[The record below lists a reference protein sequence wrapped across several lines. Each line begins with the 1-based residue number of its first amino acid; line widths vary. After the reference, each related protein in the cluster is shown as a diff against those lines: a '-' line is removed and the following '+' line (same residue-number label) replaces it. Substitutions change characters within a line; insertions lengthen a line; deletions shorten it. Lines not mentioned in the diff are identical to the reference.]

1 MQIITPEQ
9 QLLLN
14 HIISRECENINLA
27 FNNSELLGKVML
39 SNAITSFKNVY
50 LMSIYGD
57 IIPAMSTEY
66 RYFVIGILNG
76 IKEEYQGIAISEVI
90 LPTIP
95 EFDTDELLL
104 ALKGE
109 HNADV
114 LN

>member
-9 QLLLN
+9 QKLLD
-14 HIISRECENINLA
+14 HIISRECENINFA
-27 FNNSELLGKVML
+27 FNSSELLGKVML

-50 LMSIYGD
+50 LMPIYGD

-66 RYFVIGILNG
+66 RCFVVGLLKGIDSKYLDVAV
-76 IKEEYQGIAISEVI
+76 KEVI

-95 EFDTDELLL
+95 EIDTDKLLL
-104 ALKGE
+104 TLKGDN
-109 HNADV
+109 NANA